1 MMKRY
6 IIAILG
12 LVVAVI
18 ANAQFTEP
26 GFYRVHNVGSDR
38 YICIKGTKY
47 NKTTRPDAFWPCIKM
62 LNDSA
67 QISDP
72 GSIVYIPEM
81 GETSLCAQGVSTYS
95 LTGLWLKVDTATVWE
110 GGKQTY
116 VARTQYNNFPCI
128 FRDYG
133 NGLTAGS
140 KEAPESRWWIEPVNA
155 GSMDTSYLGLV
166 PVNAAVADQGTYWAT
181 LCVDF
186 AVLLPLDGGVEGA
199 YTVNEVTLGE
209 DGLYYAEPVK
219 VYGQGEIVP
228 ASTPVL
234 IKCKASYASGNKI
247 VPVAPIANNT
257 VMPITNDLLMGNYF
271 SNFINHADLNNY
283 DVTAEYIPEQAT
295 EATAEH
301 LALGVNAEGKLG
313 FFPQAEG
320 SYMAA
325 NTAWLSTTLM
335 EKEFDGV
342 TAVYLVEP
350 VEPEP
355 QDPEEPEVYI
365 GDVNGDGELNIKDAT
380 MLINYLLVQPNS
392 DETPRN
398 EPAETE
404 DDEVV
409 LTINVANSDVN
420 GDGQLTI
427 KDVTMLLNM
436 LLSW

>member
-1 MMKRY
+1 M
-6 IIAILG
+6 
-12 LVVAVI
+12 
-18 ANAQFTEP
+18 
-26 GFYRVHNVGSDR
+26 
-38 YICIKGTKY
+38 
-47 NKTTRPDAFWPCIKM
+47 
-62 LNDSA
+62 
-67 QISDP
+67 
-72 GSIVYIPEM
+72 
-81 GETSLCAQGVSTYS
+81 
-95 LTGLWLKVDTATVWE
+95 
-110 GGKQTY
+110 
-116 VARTQYNNFPCI
+116 
-128 FRDYG
+128 
-133 NGLTAGS
+133 
-140 KEAPESRWWIEPVNA
+140 
-155 GSMDTSYLGLV
+155 
-166 PVNAAVADQGTYWAT
+166 
-181 LCVDF
+181 
-186 AVLLPLDGGVEGA
+186 
-199 YTVNEVTLGE
+199 
-209 DGLYYAEPVK
+209 YYAEPVK

-320 SYMAA
+320 TYMAA

-380 MLINYLLVQPNS
+380 MLINYLLVQPHS

-409 LTINVANSDVN
+409 LTVNVANSDVN

-436 LLSW
+436 LLSR

>member
-110 GGKQTY
+110 GGKPTY

-166 PVNAAVADQGTYWAT
+166 PVNAAVADRGTYRAT

-283 DVTAEYIPEQAT
+283 EVTAEYIPEQAT

-320 SYMAA
+320 TYMAA

-380 MLINYLLVQPNS
+380 MLINYLLVQPNN

-398 EPAETE
+398 ESAETE

-409 LTINVANSDVN
+409 LTVNVANADLN

-436 LLSW
+436 LLTR